1 MLKLVWSPIFLIN
14 AICFSIS
21 YLCIFTFI
29 FLLRYKVIVRVIDD
43 TGSASLLLY
52 EDIILKLIDIPCSKL
67 KAKYGDQADDIFPDE
82 LAPIVGKKLLFR
94 FLYSSYNINFN
105 NHVYQVKMISHDED
119 MIKTFKH
126 GFINE
131 VL

>member
-1 MLKLVWSPIFLIN
+1 M
-14 AICFSIS
+14 
-21 YLCIFTFI
+21 

-67 KAKYGDQADDIFPDE
+67 KAKYGDRADDNFPDE

>member
-1 MLKLVWSPIFLIN
+1 M
-14 AICFSIS
+14 
-21 YLCIFTFI
+21 
-29 FLLRYKVIVRVIDD
+29 FLLRYKVIVCIIDD
-43 TGSASLLLY
+43 TGSTSLLLY

-67 KAKYGDQADDIFPDE
+67 KAKYGDRADDNFPDE